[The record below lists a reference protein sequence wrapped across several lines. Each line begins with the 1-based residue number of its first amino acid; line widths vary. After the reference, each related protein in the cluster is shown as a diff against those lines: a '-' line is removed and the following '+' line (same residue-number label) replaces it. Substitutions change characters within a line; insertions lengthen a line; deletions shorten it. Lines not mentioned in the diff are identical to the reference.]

1 MFKPFST
8 LTIGEAQ
15 TIFDIIFDSVISQEN
30 PGVDY
35 DTAFGQWV
43 MQELARDE
51 RFAKGVAA

>member
-1 MFKPFST
+1 MFQRFST

-15 TIFDIIFDSVISQEN
+15 TIFDTIFDSEISQEN

-51 RFAKGVAA
+51 RLSKGVAA